1 MCRQIANPIEVEG
14 VIIAAHS
21 IDIVLNFYTA
31 VRRHGA
37 VLNKTSEIHM
47 ECVLLSPYR

>member
-1 MCRQIANPIEVEG
+1 MCRQIPNPVEVEG

-47 ECVLLSPYR
+47 ECVLLSTHR